1 MIAIMD
7 HYYQKG
13 FFMGFSFWRH
23 TVFALLV
30 SIPLAVLAEGDAQPL
45 ESGWMNLVKGY
56 RDKATGVEMKEVE
69 SGDTADSRTITLS
82 IPKSSIS
89 SPGEIEEVVVYG
101 RRPEKPEPLDIT
113 YEWLDDYDNDNYG
126 LVIRLGK
133 NSNWPIRLYIDSSPG
148 YINN

>member
-7 HYYQKG
+7 HYHQKG
-13 FFMGFSFWRH
+13 FFMVFSSWRQL
-23 TVFALLV
+23 VVALLV
-30 SIPLAVLAEGDAQPL
+30 SVPLVVFAEGDAQPL
-45 ESGWMNLVKGY
+45 QSDWMQLVKGY

-69 SGDTADSRTITLS
+69 NGETADSRTITLS
-82 IPKSSIS
+82 IPKSSVNN
-89 SPGEIEEVVVYG
+89 PADIEEVVVYG

-148 YINN
+148 FINN

>member
-1 MIAIMD
+1 MD
-7 HYYQKG
+7 HYHQKG
-13 FFMGFSFWRH
+13 FYMVFSSWRQL
-23 TVFALLV
+23 VVALLV
-30 SIPLAVLAEGDAQPL
+30 SVPLVVFAEGDAQPL
-45 ESGWMNLVKGY
+45 QSDWMQLVKGY

-69 SGDTADSRTITLS
+69 NGETADSRTITLS
-82 IPKSSIS
+82 IPKSSINN
-89 SPGEIEEVVVYG
+89 PADIEEVVVYG

-148 YINN
+148 FINN